1 MAVNIIKN
9 QLLVFFIKIDSYN
22 CKCKTC
28 NKVYKTPNGGIG
40 NLRTHYLAHLK
51 DPSDKVV
58 LGKRK
63 LQTILLPALPT
74 TETFDTDPHEPQ
86 TVAIVSVSI
95 CTIPMH
101 KMYFM
106 HLLV

>member
-1 MAVNIIKN
+1 MAVNITKN

-22 CKCKTC
+22 YKCKTC

-40 NLRTHYLAHLK
+40 NLRTHYLTHLK

-63 LQTILLPALPT
+63 LQTILLPTLPN
-74 TETFDTDPHEPQ
+74 TETFETDPDEPQ
-86 TVAIVSVSI
+86 TVAIISVSI

>member
-1 MAVNIIKN
+1 MAVNITKN
-9 QLLVFFIKIDSYN
+9 QLLVFFTKIDSYN
-22 CKCKTC
+22 YKCKTC

-40 NLRTHYLAHLK
+40 NLRTHYSTHLK

-58 LGKRK
+58 SGKRK
-63 LQTILLPALPT
+63 LQTVLLPMLPN
-74 TETFDTDPHEPQ
+74 TEVFETDPDELQ

-95 CTIPMH
+95 FSIPMY